1 MVCTYRIYIARQDA
15 IWLLVFLLRSA
26 PFYEAQL
33 SFRQHALRQ
42 AVADFGVS
50 FRGGKELIEQRL
62 DLGVAKRFKS
72 LWAISHG
79 I

>member
-1 MVCTYRIYIARQDA
+1 MPAIQYAAQRRLPDA
-15 IWLLVFLLRSA
+15 
-26 PFYEAQL
+26 L
-33 SFRQHALRQ
+33 SIDGVDFRQHALRQ

>member
-1 MVCTYRIYIARQDA
+1 M
-15 IWLLVFLLRSA
+15 
-26 PFYEAQL
+26 
-33 SFRQHALRQ
+33 
-42 AVADFGVS
+42 G